1 MHDKWTVKLDGR
13 VRPIIE
19 KIAHEEGRDP
29 ANMVRRLV
37 DSALA
42 QRALSLNV
50 RPAAP
55 MLTDAA
61 LAQRRA

>member
-1 MHDKWTVKLDGR
+1 MTDKWTVKLDAR
-13 VRPIIE
+13 VRPIVE
-19 KIAHEEGRDP
+19 AIAHEEGRDP

-42 QRALSLNV
+42 QRALGM
-50 RPAAP
+50 RPAA
-55 MLTDAA
+55 MLTAAA